1 MARPQLGS
9 AYIWLLLAF
18 IGYIIADL
26 LILNLRPSLLPSQ
39 APPERA
45 VQQQTFAH
53 QGREYY
59 NVITSKNIFNLDGVI
74 PPPIG
79 GQQQPDQIDD
89 APPVPTTIA
98 GIQLIGTLVHT
109 NPNKSVA
116 SVKTP
121 AGGETV
127 GAYRVGDTMDGVGEV
142 LAVERGRVIFRNS
155 SNRRKEY
162 VELPQEGRINLGL
175 ASNNT
180 APVGRQEGEVTVIS
194 DTERSIKRS
203 DLERLTSN
211 LPELLQQARAVKD
224 GDCFRMV
231 DIMPGSIYER
241 LGIRRGDCIS
251 SVNGEA
257 VDSPQKALEIYNQLK
272 NSSNISLGVDRNGR
286 KENLNFSVQ

>member
-1 MARPQLGS
+1 MSRPQLGS
-9 AYIWLLLAF
+9 AYIYLLLAF
-18 IGYIIADL
+18 VGYMLADL
-26 LILNLRPSLLPSQ
+26 LILNMRASLLPNQ
-39 APPERA
+39 APPERPA
-45 VQQQTFAH
+45 TQQTLVQH
-53 QGREYY
+53 QRDYY
-59 NVITSKNIFNLDGVI
+59 NGITSKNIFNMDGVI

-79 GQQQPDQIDD
+79 GTQQQNTTDD
-89 APPVPTTIA
+89 SLPVPTTIS

-121 AGGETV
+121 NSGELV
-127 GAYRVGDTMDGVGEV
+127 GAFRVSDVMDGVGEV
-142 LAVERGRVIFRNS
+142 LAVERGRVVFRNMN
-155 SNRRKEY
+155 NRRKEY
-162 VELPQEGRINLGL
+162 VELPQDNRINLQT
-175 ASNNT
+175 ASA
-180 APVGRQEGEVTVIS
+180 APSGRQEGEVTVIS

-231 DIMPGSIYER
+231 DIMPGSVYER
-241 LGIRRGDCIS
+241 LGIRRGDCIH

-272 NSSNISLGVDRNGR
+272 NSNNISLGVDRNGR
-286 KENLNFSVQ
+286 KEDLKFSVQ